1 MSNEKISL
9 LWADDEIELLKPHI
23 LFLQQ
28 KGYDVSTVCSGD
40 EALDLV
46 KDRAFD
52 VVLLDE
58 NMPGLSG
65 LETLSRLKTLRSD
78 VPVIMITKSEEEYI
92 MDDAIG
98 SKIADYLIKPVN
110 PNQILLS
117 LKKTLDNRR
126 LVGEKTNT
134 SYRQAFQEISSM
146 LYSDMNYEEWVELYK
161 KIVYWELEIDKSS
174 DKSML
179 EILRTQ
185 KLEANNGFSK
195 FIERNYLKWLNGTAD
210 ETPTMSH
217 TLLKNKLI
225 PELNKDECVFFLL
238 IDNLRYDQ
246 WKVIQP
252 ILTELYKVESEELY
266 YAILPTATQYARNAI
281 FAGLLPTEIQKK
293 FPDMW
298 LNDEDE
304 GLKNQFEEQFLQA
317 QLKRLGK
324 DVKMSY
330 NKITNHNAGKKLAE
344 NINNLM
350 QNNLNVIVYNFVDM
364 LSHARTDMEVIRELA
379 DDEPAYR
386 SITKSWLEHSPLLD
400 IIQQLAHK
408 KIKIVI
414 STDHGTVH
422 VKDPIK
428 VVGDKNVNTN
438 LRYKTGKSM
447 DYNKKD
453 VFEIKNPHDAFL
465 PKQNVSSVYIFAKEY
480 KFFAYPNNYNHFV
493 NYYRDTFQHGGI
505 SLEEVIIPYIT
516 LTAK

>member
-46 KDRAFD
+46 KEKPFD

-58 NMPGLSG
+58 NMPGLTG

-146 LYSDMNYEEWVELYK
+146 LYSDMNYQEWVELYK

-195 FIERNYLKWLNGTAD
+195 FVERNYLKWVNGTAD
-210 ETPTMSH
+210 ETPVMSH
-217 TLLKNKLI
+217 TLLKNKLM
-225 PELNKDECVFFLL
+225 PEINKEECVFFLL

-252 ILTELYKVESEELY
+252 ILSELYKVESEELY

-298 LNDEDE
+298 LNDE
-304 GLKNQFEEQFLQA
+304 
-317 QLKRLGK
+317 
-324 DVKMSY
+324 
-330 NKITNHNAGKKLAE
+330 
-344 NINNLM
+344 
-350 QNNLNVIVYNFVDM
+350 
-364 LSHARTDMEVIRELA
+364 
-379 DDEPAYR
+379 
-386 SITKSWLEHSPLLD
+386 
-400 IIQQLAHK
+400 
-408 KIKIVI
+408 
-414 STDHGTVH
+414 
-422 VKDPIK
+422 
-428 VVGDKNVNTN
+428 
-438 LRYKTGKSM
+438 
-447 DYNKKD
+447 
-453 VFEIKNPHDAFL
+453 
-465 PKQNVSSVYIFAKEY
+465 
-480 KFFAYPNNYNHFV
+480 
-493 NYYRDTFQHGGI
+493 
-505 SLEEVIIPYIT
+505 
-516 LTAK
+516 